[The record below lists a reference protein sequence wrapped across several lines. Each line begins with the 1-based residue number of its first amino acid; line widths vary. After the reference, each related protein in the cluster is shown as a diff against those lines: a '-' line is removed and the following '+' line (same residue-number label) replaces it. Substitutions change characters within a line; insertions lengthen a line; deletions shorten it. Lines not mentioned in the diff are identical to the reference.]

1 MSRTVLSLFLHHSMT
16 IFCET
21 QCKINATQENQPYH
35 SNKEHFENPKYFVR
49 SILLISCRSFKTVH
63 LSHFFHNSVLEI
75 LAGYFETKQKRV
87 SSSSNYYSNLI
98 LDLHNHPQVHV
109 SKQFSS
115 LSIFQSLNV
124 GGTIKQTKIRTRNS
138 L

>member
-49 SILLISCRSFKTVH
+49 SILLIVP
-63 LSHFFHNSVLEI
+63 FFQNCTFITFFYNSALEI
-75 LAGYFETKQKRV
+75 LAGYETDFLWFTFLHKLVIISWIVFLFKLDTWFV
-87 SSSSNYYSNLI
+87 IPFTGSCFKSIEYFINILI
-98 LDLHNHPQVHV
+98 VECWQDN
-109 SKQFSS
+109 KT
-115 LSIFQSLNV
+115 N
-124 GGTIKQTKIRTRNS
+124 
-138 L
+138 

>member
-63 LSHFFHNSVLEI
+63 LSHFFHNGVLE
-75 LAGYFETKQKRV
+75 LKRV

-109 SKQFSS
+109 SKRFSS

-124 GGTIKQTKIRTRNS
+124 GRTIKQTKIRTRNS

>member
-49 SILLISCRSFKTVH
+49 SILLIVP
-63 LSHFFHNSVLEI
+63 FFQNCTFITFFYNSVLEI
-75 LAGYFETKQKRV
+75 LAGYETDF
-87 SSSSNYYSNLI
+87 L
-98 LDLHNHPQVHV
+98 
-109 SKQFSS
+109 
-115 LSIFQSLNV
+115 
-124 GGTIKQTKIRTRNS
+124 
-138 L
+138 

>member
-63 LSHFFHNSVLEI
+63 LSHFFHNGVLEI
-75 LAGYFETKQKRV
+75 LAGPP
-87 SSSSNYYSNLI
+87 I
-98 LDLHNHPQVHV
+98 
-109 SKQFSS
+109 
-115 LSIFQSLNV
+115 I
-124 GGTIKQTKIRTRNS
+124 IQT
-138 L
+138 

>member
-63 LSHFFHNSVLEI
+63 LSHFFHNGVLEI
-75 LAGYFETKQKRV
+75 KRG

>member
-75 LAGYFETKQKRV
+75 KRV

-115 LSIFQSLNV
+115 LSISQSLNV
-124 GGTIKQTKIRTRNS
+124 GRTIKQTKIRTRNS